1 MRLVARAAIAAALA
15 ASIPHAASAQSDPVL
30 QPRLQPGEALLRVDA
45 QGSHVSTP
53 DVMRLDVGAVTIGRT
68 AREATNA
75 NNAVA
80 ERLLAAVRALGVER
94 RDVQTSSLSVEP
106 QMDSDKA
113 DREGRAPRIT
123 GYVAKNMLE
132 LRIRDLAR
140 APELIDA
147 LFEAGANSVD
157 GPTFTLSD
165 PRPAQREARR
175 KAVAAAREQ
184 AETYADAL
192 GMRIVRVL
200 QLSEGSDMSLMGS
213 NSLNAGIIAPSVES
227 GVLQTRIT
235 VNVDYAMVPR

>member
-1 MRLVARAAIAAALA
+1 MRLAGLIAAALA
-15 ASIPHAASAQSDPVL
+15 ASIPSAVSAQADPVP
-30 QPRLQPGEALLRVDA
+30 QPRLEPREALLRIEA
-45 QGSHVSTP
+45 RGSHVSAP
-53 DVMRLDVGAVTIGRT
+53 DVMRMTVGAVTIGPS

-80 ERLLAAVRALGVER
+80 TKLIAAALALGVER
-94 RDVQTSSLSVEP
+94 RDIQTSSLSVEP
-106 QMDSDKA
+106 QMDEVRA

-123 GYVAKNMLE
+123 SYLARNSLE

-140 APELIDA
+140 APEMIDA
-147 LFEAGANSVD
+147 LFEAGANSVQ
-157 GPTFTLSD
+157 GPLFSLSD
-165 PRPAQREARR
+165 PRPAEREARR

-200 QLSEGSDMSLMGS
+200 QLSEARESSFMGA
-213 NSLNAGIIAPSVES
+213 NSLNVGSVPVSVES
-227 GVLQTRIT
+227 GVLQTLIS

>member
-1 MRLVARAAIAAALA
+1 VRLVGLAALAIAASFVPAAVEAQQVSLA
-15 ASIPHAASAQSDPVL
+15 
-30 QPRLQPGEALLRVDA
+30 PGEVLLKVEA
-45 QGSHVSTP
+45 TGSHVSAP
-53 DVMRLDVGAVTIGRT
+53 DVMRMTVGAVTMGRT

-80 ERLLAAVRALGVER
+80 AKLIAAVRALGVES
-94 RDVQTSSLSVEP
+94 RDVQTSSLSVDP
-106 QMDSDKA
+106 QMDDDKA

-123 GYVAKNMLE
+123 GYVARNTLE

-140 APELIDA
+140 APEMIDS
-147 LFEAGANSVD
+147 LFEAGANSVR
-157 GPTFTLSD
+157 GPIFSLSD
-165 PRPAQREARR
+165 PRPAEREARR

-200 QLSEGSDMSLMGS
+200 QLSEASETAFMGS
-213 NSLNAGIIAPSVES
+213 NSMANVGIVSPSVES

>member
-1 MRLVARAAIAAALA
+1 MRLAGLIAAALA
-15 ASIPHAASAQSDPVL
+15 ASIPFAAPAQTEQVP
-30 QPRLQPGEALLRVDA
+30 QPRLEPGEALLRIEA

-53 DVMRLDVGAVTIGRT
+53 DVMRMTVGTVTTGST

-75 NNAVA
+75 SNLVSAK
-80 ERLLAAVRALGVER
+80 LLAAARALGVER
-94 RDVQTSSLSVEP
+94 RDVQTSSLSVDP
-106 QMDSDKA
+106 QMDEVRA
-113 DREGRAPRIT
+113 VREGRPPRIT
-123 GYVAKNMLE
+123 GYMAKNELE

-147 LFEAGANSVD
+147 LFEAGANSVE
-157 GPTFTLSD
+157 GPTFSLSD

-200 QLSEGSDMSLMGS
+200 QLSEGSETAFMGS
-213 NSLNAGIIAPSVES
+213 NSLANTSIAQASFEA
-227 GVLQTRIT
+227 GVLQTRVT
-235 VNVDYAMVPR
+235 VDVDYAMVPR

>member
-1 MRLVARAAIAAALA
+1 VRLVGLAALAIAASFVPA
-15 ASIPHAASAQSDPVL
+15 AAEAQQVAISL
-30 QPRLQPGEALLRVDA
+30 SPGEVLLKVEA
-45 QGSHVSTP
+45 NGSHVSAP
-53 DVMRLDVGAVTIGRT
+53 DVMRMTVGAVTIGRT

-80 ERLLAAVRALGVER
+80 AKLAAAARSLGVEG
-94 RDVQTSSLSVEP
+94 RDIQTSSLSVEP
-106 QMDSDKA
+106 QMDDERA

-123 GYVAKNMLE
+123 GYVARNTLE

-140 APELIDA
+140 APEMIDA
-147 LFEAGANSVD
+147 LFEAGANSVQ
-157 GPTFTLSD
+157 GPIFSLSD
-165 PRPAQREARR
+165 PRPAEREARR

-200 QLSEGSDMSLMGS
+200 QLSEGSETAFMG
-213 NSLNAGIIAPSVES
+213 NNGVRNAGGFLGSVES

>member
-1 MRLVARAAIAAALA
+1 MRLVALAALAIAASFVPA
-15 ASIPHAASAQSDPVL
+15 AAEAQQVAISL
-30 QPRLQPGEALLRVDA
+30 SPGEVLLKVEA
-45 QGSHVSTP
+45 NGSHVSPP
-53 DVMRLDVGAVTIGRT
+53 DVMRMTVGAVTIGRT

-75 NNAVA
+75 NNMVA
-80 ERLLAAVRALGVER
+80 ARLAAAARSLGVEG

-106 QMDSDKA
+106 QMDDEKA

-123 GYVAKNMLE
+123 GYVARNTLE

-140 APELIDA
+140 APEMIDA
-147 LFEAGANSVD
+147 LFEAGANSVR
-157 GPTFTLSD
+157 GPTFSLSD
-165 PRPAQREARR
+165 PRPAEREARR

-200 QLSEGSDMSLMGS
+200 QLSEASETAFMGS
-213 NSLNAGIIAPSVES
+213 NSLNNAGVFGPSVES